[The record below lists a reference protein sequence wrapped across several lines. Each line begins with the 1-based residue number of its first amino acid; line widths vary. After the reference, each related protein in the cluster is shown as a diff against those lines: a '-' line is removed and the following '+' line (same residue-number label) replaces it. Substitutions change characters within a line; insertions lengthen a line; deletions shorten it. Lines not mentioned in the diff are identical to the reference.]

1 VQEQP
6 PTGLQVQI
14 RCFPRWDFLLLC
26 SPIVVIDGQAHKTS
40 WGKQRFSAAPG
51 EHTVK
56 IFFKYLWMPEC
67 GANTITVTVAPG
79 QITKIK
85 YFMPPFIAA
94 ASSLK
99 EVKQAERAQQ
109 HW

>member
-1 VQEQP
+1 MQEQP
-6 PTGLQVQI
+6 STRLQVHI

-26 SPIVVIDGQAHKTS
+26 SPIVVIDGQAHQAN
-40 WGKQRFSAAPG
+40 WGKHLFVVAPG

-56 IFFKYLWMPEC
+56 IFFKYLWLPEC
-67 GANTITVTVAPG
+67 GANTVMVTVEPG

-94 ASSLK
+94 SSSLK
-99 EVKQAERAQQ
+99 QVK
-109 HW
+109 